1 MGSSQ
6 VMEPINFN
14 YELIITYVLYWY
26 FLFYIT
32 KWMKDFKGASQTFYN
47 VLTFC
52 SSVGT
57 LFGLGVLIAVA
68 YHTGLIN
75 GLILMG
81 ISVVTN
87 IILVVIESTITMR
100 LLKIDYAVEKIGMVS
115 FFLVPFLAYRLVVLL
130 GIV

>member
-1 MGSSQ
+1 
-6 VMEPINFN
+6 MEPIIFN
-14 YELIITYVLYWY
+14 YELIITYVLFWY

-47 VLTFC
+47 VLTVC

-57 LFGLGVLIAVA
+57 LFGLGILVAVA
-68 YHTGLIN
+68 YHTELIN

-87 IILVVIESTITMR
+87 IILVMVESIITMR
-100 LLKIDYAVEKIGMVS
+100 LFKIDYAVEKIGMVS
-115 FFLVPFLAYRLVVLL
+115 FFVVPILAYRLIVLI
-130 GIV
+130 GII